1 MEETDGR
8 RWKSEAKNL
17 RNGGKTEGHTKRKVM
32 QRKRA
37 FTIVELVVVMAVL
50 AVLSA
55 ILVPTLTGIMSSAE
69 LQNGK
74 RLIRNLN
81 TILVSETN
89 GENKDTSIEEAVAYV
104 EDNGISA
111 ENLVEDSKNIEILY
125 DAENGQ
131 FVLLNLKSGAD
142 VYFTGTAKEDYEN
155 LDINFWKFYDK
166 STLTSN
172 EEYSIYIV
180 GNEEIGEVEVN
191 GVDFNAGKNE
201 NISSVKFIGSE
212 SRTAGEIEVSLTTN
226 GGNLQ
231 VQSNNEKINH
241 YGKADSVVIEEVSK
255 NSYHENGEVF
265 ALEIAKGHLVL
276 ENTAKVEN
284 LELKSTEVEGK
295 TSFEDIFITKKEN
308 ASLPNI
314 KFENIKIYENDAITI
329 ANFEIYNDKADSAKY
344 KLKFSGNKQK
354 VLEPEDEKDPEEFV
368 EILDGI
374 YEDVETI
381 EIEVIKSADEYANY
395 EKIEVNSVDDWTKII
410 NQKQQSFSEVYISLK
425 TDLDLLETKIKGKG
439 NSYTNLVI
447 EGNGNKIAGLNCG
460 LLGKDA
466 SIFGNL
472 TIKNLVIENVNLNRQ
487 ALIVNNITGGET
499 VELTL
504 ENVKINNCNFQETS
518 ALVGGC
524 RGTGKKIFN
533 IVNCEISNTLYES
546 KDDNIGGLFGEIGNS
561 NVIVNGLKIK
571 NTKMVSSENAN
582 IYGIVA
588 SVENAKNLKVSNLE
602 IDKDCVFRVEKIGKI
617 GVISNDETEDY
628 SKEELNN
635 KMSGVIEISGDNK
648 IVNNGFENLEI
659 KDLQD

>member
-8 RWKSEAKNL
+8 RWKSETKSL
-17 RNGGKTEGHTKRKVM
+17 RKGGKTEGHAKRKVK

-37 FTIVELVVVMAVL
+37 FTIVELVVVMAVF

-74 RLIRNLN
+74 KLIKNLN

-89 GENKDTSIEEAVAYV
+89 GENKDTSIEEAVSYV

-111 ENLVEDSKNIEILY
+111 ENLVKDSKNIEILY

-131 FVLLNLKSGAD
+131 FVLLNLKSGTD
-142 VYFTGTAKEDYEN
+142 GYFTGTTKENYEN
-155 LDINFWKFYDK
+155 LDISFWKFYDK

-201 NISSVKFIGSE
+201 NISNVKYIGSK
-212 SRTAGEIEVSLTTN
+212 SRTAGETEVSLTTN

-231 VQSNNEKINH
+231 VQSNNEKISH
-241 YGKADSVVIEEVSK
+241 YGTAESVVIEEVSQ

-284 LELKSTEVEGK
+284 LELKGSEVEGK
-295 TSFEDIFITKKEN
+295 TSYEDIFITKKEN

-314 KFENIKIYENDAITI
+314 KFENVKIYENETITI
-329 ANFEIYNDKADSAKY
+329 ANFEIYNNKADSAKY
-344 KLKFSGNKQK
+344 KLKFYGNKQK
-354 VLEPEDEKDPEEFV
+354 VLEPENEKDPEEYI
-368 EILDGI
+368 EILDQI
-374 YEDVETI
+374 YEDIETI
-381 EIEVIKSADEYANY
+381 EIEIIKSADEYANY
-395 EKIEVNSVDDWTKII
+395 EKIELNSVDDWIKIV
-410 NQKQQSFSEVYISLK
+410 NQKQQSFSEIYISLK
-425 TDLDLLETKIKGKG
+425 TDLDLSETKIRGKG
-439 NSYTNLVI
+439 NSYTNFVI
-447 EGNGNKIAGLNCG
+447 DGNGFKIAGLSCG

-466 SIFGNL
+466 SISGNL
-472 TIKNLVIENVNLNRQ
+472 KIKNLAIENVSLNSQ
-487 ALIVNNITGGET
+487 ALIVNNITGEET

-504 ENVKINNCNFQETS
+504 ENVKINNCNFYETS
-518 ALVGGC
+518 AFVGGC
-524 RGTGKKIFN
+524 SGTGKKIFN

-546 KDDNIGGLFGEIGNS
+546 KEANIGGLFGEVGNS
-561 NVIVNGLKIK
+561 NVIINGLKIK

-617 GVISNDETEDY
+617 GIISNDETEDY

-635 KMSGVIEISGDNK
+635 KINGVIEISGDNK